1 MSKLKIMNKLRSL
14 LILSLVLLA
23 TSVAEALNVTNL
35 RVQTLKNPSG
45 IDTQTPCLS
54 WQLSSESRSVV
65 QAAYKI
71 SLMTA
76 DGSVV
81 YDGSFVES
89 DRSVNVPLD
98 GVTLLPSTRYYWAV
112 TVKDN
117 QGNEAMSTE
126 KAWFDT
132 GLMHD
137 GWGQAQ
143 WIKASNA
150 PYGTVAGE
158 DAVEGYT
165 IETVMKV
172 TELSGGVCFAGTD
185 NANYYMW
192 QVNIHDGNHRL
203 RPHRW
208 HNGNAACLAEV
219 SLPESAGVSKD
230 AVFTLRIEVNADG
243 TTATTYINNVKVDT
257 RQGEFRY
264 GRFGL
269 RASHDFGRVEQ
280 ASYDSFK
287 VTSDKGKVLYDY
299 DFASVNPFTNGTLV
313 NGWLNMKG
321 GTSSDVYAWLAEG
334 NPALRYTVETDM
346 TLIRDNAAIVFGAI
360 GNNTYYMWQINTF
373 NNTNPMVRCH
383 IYNNSNTPTVVDNS
397 FTQYTKADLLGKLR
411 HVCIEVDGNLIK
423 TYIDD
428 VLVNTYKDES
438 GILAFGDVGF
448 RVDNTATTPKEE
460 AYFDNLKVTLYDAQG
475 NKTTTVDED
484 FEDPKNSVF
493 LNPVVKNIDGN
504 NVCHMAVTGRE
515 YRMMQASTEGLP
527 IFRKDF
533 TLSKPVKSAFL
544 YTTALGIYD
553 LYING
558 KRVGHLQEDGSI
570 VYDELKPGWTD
581 YTKRVFYTQHEVSS
595 LLAEGNN
602 AMGALVAPGWWA
614 GTVAKGYYG
623 SPNTAFMGKLVIN
636 YEDGSQE
643 TVDSDL
649 TWAVTRRNPLL
660 LGEIYDGEIYDAR
673 QEWNWTEPGISL
685 ADWCSVAQDRQFKGV
700 INPFLGQPV
709 RTLDDLLLAPKSTV
723 VYEGV
728 KQTGTTFGE
737 VNAINTIEGSQPI
750 KLKAGQTAIVDF
762 GQNFAGWIV
771 FTAKGAAGTRLHV
784 RFAEILN
791 DTGDRNRRNDGPGG
805 GIYIENLRSAKAELY
820 YTLAGRQDG
829 DTYRPTTTFWGF
841 RYCEITTNDDVEL
854 TAVNGL
860 PISSSY
866 IDKGWVETSSPL
878 VNQLFSNVVWGQRSN
893 LLSVP
898 TDCPQRDERLGWTA
912 DTQVF
917 SIAGM
922 LNADVAAFYRKW
934 LTDLRDGQKDN
945 GVFPDI
951 APVSWTEIGNGAWA
965 DAGVIV
971 PWNVYLMTGDIE
983 VIRENYDAMERY
995 MGWLSTQSGGGYK
1008 YNGGGTAHGD
1018 WLSFANTDS
1027 RMVSVAYY
1035 AYDALL
1041 MSKMAQLLSS
1051 SDNDSYAQDAEA
1063 YAQLYDNIRNEFNNR
1078 YCASTGY
1085 LRQQTQ
1091 TGYLLMLQFGLCK
1104 NEEQTQKAITRLERL
1119 ITNNKERLNTGFVGT
1134 AILNQCLSEMG
1145 LNDKAYNLL
1154 LQRQCPSWLY
1164 SVDQGATTIWE
1175 RWDSYTVEK
1184 GFNTPE
1190 MNSFNHYAY
1199 GAVAEWMYRYM
1210 AGINLDERQPGYKHI
1225 ILRPCVDSR
1234 QTLPDGQERIT
1245 SAKAAHDSQY
1255 GAISAAW
1262 TSLEGQLSTYSVEV
1276 PANTTATL
1284 YLPVASEDVKVME
1297 QDRDVAEAEGV
1308 EFLGYENGHKRYSLG
1323 SGSYKFT
1330 TNVGTSISDVNA
1342 DATNFK
1348 VYPNPTKNLL
1358 DVESADPLHALSLY
1372 TLSGAKV
1379 KSAEAPGISRLDL
1392 TGLPAGTYLLR
1403 ASGSEGSYS
1412 AKVVKE

>member
-1 MSKLKIMNKLRSL
+1 MKQIRSIL
-14 LILSLVLLA
+14 LLSLMLMSA
-23 TSVAEALNVTNL
+23 SAAEALTVNNL
-35 RVQTLKNPSG
+35 RVQTLQNPSG
-45 IDTQTPCLS
+45 IDTQSPLLS
-54 WQLSSESRSVV
+54 WQLSSDERSVM
-65 QAAYKI
+65 QTAYKI
-71 SLMTA
+71 TVMTE

-81 YDGSFVES
+81 YDGSFVDS
-89 DRSVNVPLD
+89 DRSANVPLE
-98 GVTLLPSTRYYWAV
+98 GASLMPSTRYLWKV
-112 TVKDN
+112 TVRDN
-117 QGNEAMSTE
+117 KGNEATSEE

-132 GLMHD
+132 GLMD
-137 GWGQAQ
+137 GGWGGAQ
-143 WIKASNA
+143 WIKPSTA
-150 PYGTVAGE
+150 PYGTSAGD

-165 IETVMKV
+165 IETVMKIS
-172 TELSGGVCFAGTD
+172 ELSGGVCFAGTD

-208 HNGNAACLAEV
+208 QNGNAACLAEV
-219 SLPESAGVSKD
+219 AIPVSAGVSKN
-230 AVFTLRIEVNADG
+230 AVFTLRIEVSADG
-243 TTATTYINNVKVDT
+243 NTATTYINNVKVDT

-264 GRFGL
+264 GRLGL
-269 RASHDFGRVEQ
+269 RASHDFGLIEQ

-287 VTSDKGKVLYDY
+287 VTSDKGKVLHDY
-299 DFASVNPFTNGTLV
+299 DFSSLNPFTNGTLA
-313 NGWLNMKG
+313 NGWFNMKG
-321 GTSSDVYAWLAEG
+321 GSSNDVYAWIAEG
-334 NPALRYTVETDM
+334 NPALRYTVEADM

-360 GNNTYYMWQINTF
+360 GGNTYYMWQINTF
-373 NNTNPMVRCH
+373 NNANPMVRCH
-383 IYNNSNTPTVVDNS
+383 IYNNSNSPTVIDS
-397 FTQYTKADLLGKLR
+397 PFTQFTKADLLGKLR
-411 HVCIEVDGNLIK
+411 HVRIEVEGSVIK

-438 GILAFGDVGF
+438 GILDFGDVGF

-460 AYFDNLKVTLYDAQG
+460 AYFDNLKVTLYDANG
-475 NKTTTVDED
+475 NPTVTVDED
-484 FEDPKNSVF
+484 FEDPKNSIF
-493 LNPVVKNIDGN
+493 LNPAVVNVDGN

-515 YRMMQASTEGLP
+515 LRMMQTSKEGLP

-533 TLSKPVKSAFL
+533 TVNKPVKSAFL

-558 KRVGHLQEDGSI
+558 KRVGHIQEDGSTI
-570 VYDELKPGWTD
+570 YDELKPGWTD

-595 LLAEGNN
+595 LLSEGNN

-614 GTVAKGYYG
+614 GAVAKGYYG

-643 TVDSDL
+643 TVDTDL

-673 QEWNWTEPGISL
+673 QEWNWSEPGQSL
-685 ADWCSVAQDRQFKGV
+685 ADWCAVAQDRQFKGV
-700 INPFLGQPV
+700 INSFQGQPV
-709 RTLDDLLLAPKSTV
+709 RSLDNLIMAPESTV
-723 VYEGV
+723 IYEGV

-737 VNAINTIEGSQPI
+737 VNTISTIEGAQPI

-762 GQNFAGWIV
+762 GQNFAGWIL
-771 FTAKGAAGTRLHV
+771 FTAKGASGTRLHI

-820 YTLAGRQDG
+820 YTLAGRAEG
-829 DTYRPTTTFWGF
+829 DTYKPSTTFWGF

-854 TAVNGL
+854 TALNGL

-866 IDKGWVETSSPL
+866 IDKGTVETSNDL
-878 VNQLFSNVVWGQRSN
+878 VNRLFSNVVWGQRSN

-934 LTDLRDGQKDN
+934 LTDLRDGQKAN

-971 PWNVYLMTGDIE
+971 PWNLYLMTGDIE

-995 MGWLSTQSGGGYK
+995 MGWLSTQTGGGYK

-1018 WLSFANTDS
+1018 WLSFINTDS

-1035 AYDALL
+1035 AYDAML
-1041 MSKMAQLLSS
+1041 MSKMAQLLST
-1051 SDNDSYAQDAEA
+1051 SDNDSYAQDAKA
-1063 YAQLYDNIRNEFNNR
+1063 YAQLFNNIREEYQKR
-1078 YCASTGY
+1078 YCNSAGY
-1085 LRQQTQ
+1085 LTQNTQ
-1091 TGYLLMLQFGLCK
+1091 TGYLLMLQFGLYK
-1104 NEEQTQKAITRLERL
+1104 DDEQKQKAISRLERL

-1134 AILNQCLSEMG
+1134 AMLNQCLSEVG
-1145 LNDKAYNLL
+1145 LNDKSYNLL

-1184 GFNTPE
+1184 GFNTPD

-1225 ILRPCVDSR
+1225 QLRPCIDSR
-1234 QTLPDGQERIT
+1234 ETLPEGQERIT
-1245 SAKAAHDSQY
+1245 SAKASHGSQY
-1255 GAISAAW
+1255 GPISAAW
-1262 TSLEGQLSTYSVEV
+1262 KSLEGQLSSYEVEV
-1276 PANTTATL
+1276 PVNTTATL
-1284 YLPVASEDVKVME
+1284 YLPVAAEDVKVME
-1297 QDRDVAEAEGV
+1297 QGKDAAEAEGV
-1308 EFLGYENGHKRYSLG
+1308 EFLGYENGHKKYSLG

-1330 TNVGTSISDVNA
+1330 TNVGTSISDVKAENP
-1342 DATNFK
+1342 NFK
-1348 VYPNPTKNLL
+1348 VYPNPTKNVVN
-1358 DVESADPLHALSLY
+1358 VESGDQLHALALY
-1372 TLSGAKV
+1372 NLSGAKV
-1379 KSAEAPGISRLDL
+1379 KSAEAAGITRLDL
-1392 TGLPAGTYLLR
+1392 SGLPAGTYLLR
-1403 ASGSEGSYS
+1403 ANGDEGTYS